1 MARVDTVDGAIGLS
15 AEVVERVA
23 FGRLEPALRG
33 LGDHPRIEVDAVRT
47 DPVLAHELE
56 ERAPTRAEVD
66 DAPAALE
73 EFDELL
79 RLAADDRLVAAEAR
93 LEVDRVEVRG
103 EVVLAPARELALEA
117 LQACVEARRRPVA
130 QVGDRARRELV
141 DALLALAE
149 RRRPPAQEPD
159 DRAARERDE
168 RSDERLAAR
177 RVVADLLAERLGEG
191 GDGGGELLREEGPP
205 AGERQREGG

>member
-1 MARVDTVDGAIGLS
+1 MARVDTVDGAIGLR

-79 RLAADDRLVAAEAR
+79 RLAADDPLGAAQAR
-93 LEVDRVEVRG
+93 LAVDRAEVSG
-103 EVVLAPARELALEA
+103 AMSPAPTR
-117 LQACVEARRRPVA
+117 
-130 QVGDRARRELV
+130 
-141 DALLALAE
+141 
-149 RRRPPAQEPD
+149 
-159 DRAARERDE
+159 
-168 RSDERLAAR
+168 
-177 RVVADLLAERLGEG
+177 
-191 GDGGGELLREEGPP
+191 
-205 AGERQREGG
+205 

>member
-1 MARVDTVDGAIGLS
+1 MARVDTVDGAIGLC

-73 EFDELL
+73 ELDELL
-79 RLAADDRLVAAEAR
+79 RLPADDRLLPAEAR
-93 LEVDRVEVRG
+93 LEIHRVEVRR
-103 EVVLAPARELALEA
+103 EVVLAPPCELALET
-117 LQACVEARRRPVA
+117 LQARVEAGRRPVA
-130 QVGDRARRELV
+130 QGGDRASRELG

-149 RRRPPAQEPD
+149 RRRPPAQE
-159 DRAARERDE
+159 A
-168 RSDERLAAR
+168 
-177 RVVADLLAERLGEG
+177 
-191 GDGGGELLREEGPP
+191 
-205 AGERQREGG
+205 

>member
-1 MARVDTVDGAIGLS
+1 MARVDTVDGAIGLR

-73 EFDELL
+73 EVDELL
-79 RLAADDRLVAAEAR
+79 RLAADHWLVAAEAR
-93 LEVDRVEVRG
+93 LEIHRVEVRG
-103 EVVLAPARELALEA
+103 EVVLAPLREVALEA
-117 LQACVEARRRPVA
+117 LQTRVEPRRRTVA
-130 QVGDRARRELV
+130 QVGDRASRELV

-159 DRAARERDE
+159 DRPSREGDE
-168 RSDERLAAR
+168 RSHEWLAAPRAGADLFAERPAAR
-177 RVVADLLAERLGEG
+177 RGRGGAILRAEA
-191 GDGGGELLREEGPP
+191 PP
-205 AGERQREGG
+205 P